1 MNNKTWLLVILL
13 GFIWGSSFLF
23 TEILLNYI
31 NPVLIVFFRVSLASI
46 ILIIYVF
53 FFTNLKFN
61 FSKEILLTFFT
72 MGLLNNVIPFLLIA
86 FAQETITG
94 GLASILNANTS
105 FFTIFLASLFLKDEK
120 LTNYRLF
127 GIIIGIIGVVVIVG
141 FENLSEFKN
150 YNFGIV
156 LMLFSC
162 LSYSFAGIFAKTKL
176 TNIHPTISA
185 TGMLSMSTI
194 ILFPFIIIYNGN
206 ELININSTVLYYS
219 CMFAFICSVLAYF
232 LYFKI
237 LETNGAGNLLIC
249 TIIIPPSS
257 ILLNAFFIN
266 EIIKIYE
273 LIGLIIITL
282 GLIILDGRIINYIKN
297 RFI

>member
-46 ILIIYVF
+46 ILIIYVLV
-53 FFTNLKFN
+53 FTNLKFN

-105 FFTIFLASLFLKDEK
+105 FFTIFLASLFLKDEN
-120 LTNYRLF
+120 LNNYRLL

-206 ELININSTVLYYS
+206 ELININSKVLYYS

-282 GLIILDGRIINYIKN
+282 GLIILDGRIINFIKN
-297 RFI
+297 KFI

>member
-46 ILIIYVF
+46 ILIIYVL

-120 LTNYRLF
+120 LTNYRLL

-282 GLIILDGRIINYIKN
+282 GLIILDGRIINFIKN
-297 RFI
+297 KFI

>member
-120 LTNYRLF
+120 LTSYRLL

-297 RFI
+297 KFI

>member
-53 FFTNLKFN
+53 FFTNLEFN
-61 FSKEILLTFFT
+61 FSKEILLTFFK

-105 FFTIFLASLFLKDEK
+105 FFTIFLASIFLKDEK
-120 LTNYRLF
+120 LTNYRLL

-162 LSYSFAGIFAKTKL
+162 LFYSFAGIFAKTKL

-273 LIGLIIITL
+273 LIGLMIITT
-282 GLIILDGRIINYIKN
+282 GLIILDGRIINFIKN
-297 RFI
+297 KFI

>member
-1 MNNKTWLLVILL
+1 MNNKTWLLVIFL

-46 ILIIYVF
+46 ILIIYVL

-61 FSKEILLTFFT
+61 LSKEILLTFFT

-86 FAQETITG
+86 YAQETITG

-120 LTNYRLF
+120 LTSYRLL
-127 GIIIGIIGVVVIVG
+127 GILIGIIGVVVIVG
-141 FENLSEFKN
+141 LENLSEFKN
-150 YNFGIV
+150 FNFGIV

-176 TNIHPTISA
+176 TDIHPTISA
-185 TGMLSMSTI
+185 AGMLSMSTI

-266 EIIKIYE
+266 EIIKIHE

>member
-1 MNNKTWLLVILL
+1 MNNKTWLLVIFL

-46 ILIIYVF
+46 ILIIYVL

-61 FSKEILLTFFT
+61 LSKEILLTFFT

-86 FAQETITG
+86 YAQETITG

-105 FFTIFLASLFLKDEK
+105 FFTIVLASLFLKDEK
-120 LTNYRLF
+120 LTSYRLL
-127 GIIIGIIGVVVIVG
+127 GILIGIIGVVVIVG
-141 FENLSEFKN
+141 LENLSEFKN
-150 YNFGIV
+150 FNFGIV

-194 ILFPFIIIYNGN
+194 ILFPFIIVYNGN

-219 CMFAFICSVLAYF
+219 CMFAFICTVLAYF

-266 EIIKIYE
+266 EIIKIHE

>member
-105 FFTIFLASLFLKDEK
+105 FFTIFLASIFLKDEK
-120 LTNYRLF
+120 LTNYRLL

-194 ILFPFIIIYNGN
+194 ILFPFIIIYNAN
-206 ELININSTVLYYS
+206 ELININSSVLYYS

-273 LIGLIIITL
+273 LIGLMIITT
-282 GLIILDGRIINYIKN
+282 GLIILDGRIINFIKN
-297 RFI
+297 KFI

>member
-1 MNNKTWLLVILL
+1 MNNKTWLLVIFL

-46 ILIIYVF
+46 ILIIYVL

-61 FSKEILLTFFT
+61 LSKEILLTFFT

-105 FFTIFLASLFLKDEK
+105 FYTIFLASLFLKDEK
-120 LTNYRLF
+120 LTSHRLL
-127 GIIIGIIGVVVIVG
+127 GIIIGIIGVIVIVG

-219 CMFAFICSVLAYF
+219 CMFAFICTVLAYF

-266 EIIKIYE
+266 EIIKIHE

>member
-46 ILIIYVF
+46 ILIIYVL

-61 FSKEILLTFFT
+61 LSKEILLTFFT

-86 FAQETITG
+86 YAQETITG

-120 LTNYRLF
+120 LTSYRLL
-127 GIIIGIIGVVVIVG
+127 GILIGIIGVVVIVG
-141 FENLSEFKN
+141 LQNLSEFKN
-150 YNFGIV
+150 FNFGIV

-194 ILFPFIIIYNGN
+194 ILFPFIIVYNGN

-273 LIGLIIITL
+273 LIGLMIITA
-282 GLIILDGRIINYIKN
+282 GLIILDGRIINFIKN
-297 RFI
+297 KFI

>member
-53 FFTNLKFN
+53 FFTNLEFN

-105 FFTIFLASLFLKDEK
+105 FFTIFLASIFLKDEK
-120 LTNYRLF
+120 LTNYRLL

-141 FENLSEFKN
+141 FENLSQFKN
-150 YNFGIV
+150 FNFGIV

-162 LSYSFAGIFAKTKL
+162 LSYSFAGIFAKIKL

-185 TGMLSMSTI
+185 TAMLSMSTI
-194 ILFPFIIIYNGN
+194 ILFPFIIIYNAN
-206 ELININSTVLYYS
+206 ELININSSVLYYS

-297 RFI
+297 RFV

>member
-46 ILIIYVF
+46 ILIIYVL

-61 FSKEILLTFFT
+61 LSKEILLTFFT

-86 FAQETITG
+86 YAQETITG

-120 LTNYRLF
+120 LTSYRLL
-127 GIIIGIIGVVVIVG
+127 GILIGIIGVVVIVG
-141 FENLSEFKN
+141 IENLYEFKN
-150 YNFGIV
+150 FNFGIV

-219 CMFAFICSVLAYF
+219 CMFAFICTVLAYF

>member
-120 LTNYRLF
+120 LTNYRLL

-282 GLIILDGRIINYIKN
+282 GLIILDGRIINFIKN
-297 RFI
+297 KFI

>member
-46 ILIIYVF
+46 ILIIYVL

-61 FSKEILLTFFT
+61 LSKEILLTFFT

-86 FAQETITG
+86 YAQKTITG

-120 LTNYRLF
+120 LTSYRLL
-127 GIIIGIIGVVVIVG
+127 GILIGIIGVVVIVG
-141 FENLSEFKN
+141 LENLSEFKN
-150 YNFGIV
+150 FNFGIV

-219 CMFAFICSVLAYF
+219 CMFAFICTVLAYF

>member
-120 LTNYRLF
+120 LTSHRLL
-127 GIIIGIIGVVVIVG
+127 GIIIGIIGVIVIVG

-219 CMFAFICSVLAYF
+219 CMFAFICTVLAYF

>member
-46 ILIIYVF
+46 ILIIYVL

-120 LTNYRLF
+120 LTNYRLL

-273 LIGLIIITL
+273 LIGLMIITA

>member
-46 ILIIYVF
+46 ILIIYVL

-61 FSKEILLTFFT
+61 LSKEILLTFFT

-86 FAQETITG
+86 YAQETITG

-120 LTNYRLF
+120 LTNYRLL

-194 ILFPFIIIYNGN
+194 ILFPIIIIYNGN
-206 ELININSTVLYYS
+206 ELININSKVLYYS

>member
-46 ILIIYVF
+46 ILIIYVL

-105 FFTIFLASLFLKDEK
+105 FFTIFLASLFLKDER
-120 LTNYRLF
+120 LTNYRLL
-127 GIIIGIIGVVVIVG
+127 GIIIGIIGVVIIVG

-273 LIGLIIITL
+273 LIGLMIITA
-282 GLIILDGRIINYIKN
+282 GLIILDGRIINFIKN
-297 RFI
+297 KFI

>member
-120 LTNYRLF
+120 LTNYRLL

-150 YNFGIV
+150 FNFGIV

-219 CMFAFICSVLAYF
+219 CMFAFICTVLAYF

>member
-46 ILIIYVF
+46 ILIIYVL

-61 FSKEILLTFFT
+61 LSKEILLTFFT

-120 LTNYRLF
+120 LTNYRLL

-141 FENLSEFKN
+141 FENLSELKN

-219 CMFAFICSVLAYF
+219 CMFAFICTVLAYF

-266 EIIKIYE
+266 ETIKIYE

-282 GLIILDGRIINYIKN
+282 GLI
-297 RFI
+297 F

>member
-53 FFTNLKFN
+53 FFTNLEFN

-105 FFTIFLASLFLKDEK
+105 FFTIFLASIFLKDEK
-120 LTNYRLF
+120 LTNYRLL

-162 LSYSFAGIFAKTKL
+162 LFYSFAGIFAKTKL

-273 LIGLIIITL
+273 LIGLMIITA
-282 GLIILDGRIINYIKN
+282 GLIILDGRIINFIKN
-297 RFI
+297 KFI

>member
-120 LTNYRLF
+120 LTNYRLL

-206 ELININSTVLYYS
+206 ELININSKVLYYS

-282 GLIILDGRIINYIKN
+282 GLIILDGRIINFIKN
-297 RFI
+297 KFI

>member
-46 ILIIYVF
+46 ILIIYVL

-61 FSKEILLTFFT
+61 LSKEILLTFFT

-86 FAQETITG
+86 YAQETITG

-120 LTNYRLF
+120 LTSYRLL
-127 GIIIGIIGVVVIVG
+127 GIIIGIIGVIVIVG

-219 CMFAFICSVLAYF
+219 CMFAFICTVLAYF

>member
-46 ILIIYVF
+46 ILIIYVL

-86 FAQETITG
+86 YAQETITG

-120 LTNYRLF
+120 LTNYRLL
-127 GIIIGIIGVVVIVG
+127 GIIIGIFGVVVIVG

-219 CMFAFICSVLAYF
+219 CMFAFICTVLAYF

>member
-46 ILIIYVF
+46 ILIIYVL

-86 FAQETITG
+86 YAQETITG

-120 LTNYRLF
+120 LTSYRLL

-141 FENLSEFKN
+141 LENLSEFKN
-150 YNFGIV
+150 FNFGIV

-194 ILFPFIIIYNGN
+194 ILFPFIITYNGN

>member
-31 NPVLIVFFRVSLASI
+31 NPILIVFLRVSLASI

-105 FFTIFLASLFLKDEK
+105 FITIFLASLFLKDER
-120 LTNYRLF
+120 LTNYRLL

-206 ELININSTVLYYS
+206 ELININSKVLYYS

-266 EIIKIYE
+266 ETIKIYE

>member
-46 ILIIYVF
+46 ILIIYVL

-61 FSKEILLTFFT
+61 FSKEILLIFFT

-120 LTNYRLF
+120 LTSYRLL
-127 GIIIGIIGVVVIVG
+127 GIIIGIIGVIVIVG
-141 FENLSEFKN
+141 FENLCELKN

>member
-120 LTNYRLF
+120 LTNYRLL

-141 FENLSEFKN
+141 FENLSELKN

-273 LIGLIIITL
+273 LIGLMIITA
-282 GLIILDGRIINYIKN
+282 GLIILDGRIINFIKN
-297 RFI
+297 KFI

>member
-46 ILIIYVF
+46 ILIIYVL

-61 FSKEILLTFFT
+61 LSKEILLTFFT

-86 FAQETITG
+86 YAQETITG

-120 LTNYRLF
+120 LTSHRLL
-127 GIIIGIIGVVVIVG
+127 GIIIGIIGVIVIVG
-141 FENLSEFKN
+141 FENLSELKN

-273 LIGLIIITL
+273 LIGLMIITA
-282 GLIILDGRIINYIKN
+282 GLIILDGRIINFIKN
-297 RFI
+297 KFI

>member
-46 ILIIYVF
+46 ILIIYVL

-61 FSKEILLTFFT
+61 LSKEILLTFFT

-86 FAQETITG
+86 YAQETITG

-120 LTNYRLF
+120 LTSYRLL
-127 GIIIGIIGVVVIVG
+127 GILIGIIGVVVIVG

-150 YNFGIV
+150 FNFGIV

>member
-1 MNNKTWLLVILL
+1 MNNKTWLLVIFL

-120 LTNYRLF
+120 LTNYRLL

-219 CMFAFICSVLAYF
+219 CMFAFICTVLAYF

>member
-46 ILIIYVF
+46 ILIIYVL

-61 FSKEILLTFFT
+61 FSKEILLIFFT

-120 LTNYRLF
+120 LTNYRLL

-219 CMFAFICSVLAYF
+219 CMFALICSVLAYF

>member
-120 LTNYRLF
+120 LTSYRLL
-127 GIIIGIIGVVVIVG
+127 GIIIGIIGVAVIVG
-141 FENLSEFKN
+141 LENLSEFKN

>member
-1 MNNKTWLLVILL
+1 MNNKTWLLVIFL

-46 ILIIYVF
+46 ILIIYVL

-61 FSKEILLTFFT
+61 LSKEILLTFFT

-86 FAQETITG
+86 YAQETITG

-120 LTNYRLF
+120 LTSYRLL
-127 GIIIGIIGVVVIVG
+127 GILIGIIGVVVIVG
-141 FENLSEFKN
+141 LENLSEFKN
-150 YNFGIV
+150 FNFGIV

-194 ILFPFIIIYNGN
+194 ILFPFIIVYNGN

-219 CMFAFICSVLAYF
+219 CMFAFICTVLAYF

-266 EIIKIYE
+266 EIIKIHE

>member
-61 FSKEILLTFFT
+61 FSKEILLTFFS

-86 FAQETITG
+86 YAQETITG

-120 LTNYRLF
+120 LTNYRLL

-273 LIGLIIITL
+273 LIGLMIITA
-282 GLIILDGRIINYIKN
+282 GLIILDGRIINFIKN
-297 RFI
+297 KFI

>member
-61 FSKEILLTFFT
+61 FSKEILLTFFK

-105 FFTIFLASLFLKDEK
+105 FFTIFLASIFLKDEK
-120 LTNYRLF
+120 LTNYRLL

-162 LSYSFAGIFAKTKL
+162 LFYSFAGIFAKTKL

-273 LIGLIIITL
+273 LIGLMIITA
-282 GLIILDGRIINYIKN
+282 GLIILDGRIINFIKN
-297 RFI
+297 KFI

>member
-61 FSKEILLTFFT
+61 FSKEILLTFFS

-86 FAQETITG
+86 YAQETITG

-120 LTNYRLF
+120 LTSYRLL
-127 GIIIGIIGVVVIVG
+127 GIIIGIIGVIVIVG
-141 FENLSEFKN
+141 FENLSELKN

-156 LMLFSC
+156 FMLFSC

>member
-46 ILIIYVF
+46 ILIIYVL

-61 FSKEILLTFFT
+61 LSKEILLTFFT

-86 FAQETITG
+86 YAQETITG

-105 FFTIFLASLFLKDEK
+105 FFTIVLASLFLKDEK
-120 LTNYRLF
+120 LTSYRLL
-127 GIIIGIIGVVVIVG
+127 GILIGIIGVVVIVG
-141 FENLSEFKN
+141 IEDLYEFKN
-150 YNFGIV
+150 FNFGIV

-219 CMFAFICSVLAYF
+219 CMFAFICTVLAYF

>member
-31 NPVLIVFFRVSLASI
+31 NPILIVFFRVSLASI

-105 FFTIFLASLFLKDEK
+105 FFTIFLASLFLKDER
-120 LTNYRLF
+120 LTNYRLL

>member
-31 NPVLIVFFRVSLASI
+31 NPILIVFLRVSLASI
-46 ILIIYVF
+46 ILIISVF

-120 LTNYRLF
+120 LTSYRLL
-127 GIIIGIIGVVVIVG
+127 GILIGIIGVVVIAG
-141 FENLSEFKN
+141 LENLSEFKN
-150 YNFGIV
+150 FNFGIV

-282 GLIILDGRIINYIKN
+282 GLIILDGRIINFIKN
-297 RFI
+297 KFI